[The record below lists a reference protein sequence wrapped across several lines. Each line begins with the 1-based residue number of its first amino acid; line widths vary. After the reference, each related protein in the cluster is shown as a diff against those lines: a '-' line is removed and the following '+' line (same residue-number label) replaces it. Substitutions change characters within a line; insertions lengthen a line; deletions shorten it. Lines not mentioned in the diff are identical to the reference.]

1 MQSGKKAENTVM
13 PDEQPLDCYELL
25 QISPNADPDTVHRV
39 FRLLA
44 QRYHPDNQDT
54 GDAARFRKLHDAYT
68 VLSDPEKRAQYD
80 AKYEALRQERWKFV
94 TIGPPAENDFEME
107 QQLRRTMLE
116 ILYSRRRIESDSPS
130 MSNWD
135 LAQLMGRPREHLEFT
150 IWYLAQKKMVTR
162 DDQSKLQITADGVD
176 YLEQNPGEKLTPRL
190 KAVQ

>member
-1 MQSGKKAENTVM
+1 MS
-13 PDEQPLDCYELL
+13 DEQTLDCYELL

-44 QRYHPDNQDT
+44 QRFHPDNQDT

-80 AKYEALRQERWKFV
+80 AKYEALRQDRWKFV
-94 TIGPPAENDFEME
+94 ATGPPAENDFEME

-116 ILYSRRRIESDSPS
+116 ILYSRRRIESDSPG

-135 LAQLMGRPREHLEFT
+135 VAQLMGRPREHLEFT
-150 IWYLAQKKMVTR
+150 IWYLSQKRMITR
-162 DDQSKLQITADGVD
+162 DDQSKLQITAEGVD
-176 YLEQNPGEKLTPRL
+176 YLEQGRSEHLRLRL
-190 KAVQ
+190 KAGQQ